1 MLRRYDAFV
10 KVKFRP
16 PAFLCDQRTTNPE
29 PEVPIWI
36 CRRQT
41 CISHTNQGALRCNLD
56 TSFEG
61 VSNRKLSRMRV
72 VTGSGR
78 EGALESEGSLAE
90 RELSFLVRLA
100 QAAASTQKP
109 DELLELIIDEATSA
123 KGTDRCSPYLVTP
136 RGREPVLTATHGP
149 E

>member
-1 MLRRYDAFV
+1 MRRSYEAFV
-10 KVKFRP
+10 QVKFLP
-16 PAFLCDQRTTNPE
+16 PAFLCDPRTTNPE

-41 CISHTNQGALRCNLD
+41 SISHTKQGALRCNLD

-61 VSNRKLSRMRV
+61 MSNRKLRRMRV
-72 VTGSGR
+72 VTGSDR
-78 EGALESEGSLAE
+78 EGAHDLEGSLAE

-109 DELLELIIDEATSA
+109 DELLELIIGEATSGI
-123 KGTDRCSPYLVTP
+123 GTVVGSPYLVPP
-136 RGREPVLTATHGP
+136 RGRG
-149 E
+149 

>member
-41 CISHTNQGALRCNLD
+41 CISHTKQGALRCNLD

-72 VTGSGR
+72 ITGSGR
-78 EGALESEGSLAE
+78 EGALDLEGMLAE
-90 RELSFLVRLA
+90 RELSSLVRHP
-100 QAAASTQKP
+100 QAAGVTQCP
-109 DELLELIIDEATSA
+109 GALRNHVVA
-123 KGTDRCSPYLVTP
+123 G
-136 RGREPVLTATHGP
+136 
-149 E
+149 

>member
-1 MLRRYDAFV
+1 MRRSYEAFV
-10 KVKFRP
+10 QVKFLP
-16 PAFLCDQRTTNPE
+16 PAFLCDPRTTNPE

-41 CISHTNQGALRCNLD
+41 CISRTKQGALRCNLD

-78 EGALESEGSLAE
+78 EGALDLEGSLAE
-90 RELSFLVRLA
+90 RELSFLVRLS
-100 QAAASTQKP
+100 QGASPTQKP
-109 DELLELIIDEATSA
+109 DGLLELICGDGSSA
-123 KGTDRCSPYLVTP
+123 MAAAAGSPVPGTT
-136 RGREPVLTATHGP
+136 
-149 E
+149 